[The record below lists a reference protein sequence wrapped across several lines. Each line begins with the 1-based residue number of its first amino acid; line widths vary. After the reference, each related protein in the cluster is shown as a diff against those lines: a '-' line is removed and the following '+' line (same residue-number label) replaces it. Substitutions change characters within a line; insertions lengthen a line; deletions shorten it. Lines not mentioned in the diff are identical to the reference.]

1 MTQRILI
8 VDDDPNILAVLKV
21 GVRTRYPGCSVTAV
35 SNGFSALERLQ
46 NMRQDGH
53 IALMLTDLQMP
64 GLTGLQLA
72 KIVKDNW
79 PAVPIV
85 LMTGSHDTDR
95 IQQQADAL
103 QLEGFLTKPFTLK
116 SLDKFL
122 TPHLKPATQISVE
135 GK

>member
-8 VDDDPNILAVLKV
+8 VDDNPNILAVMKI
-21 GVRTRYPGCSVTAV
+21 GVRTRYPDLRITVA

-46 NMRQDGH
+46 NMNQDGH
-53 IALMLTDLQMP
+53 ITLMLTDLQMP

-79 PAVPIV
+79 PAVSIV

-95 IQQQADAL
+95 IQQQANAL
-103 QLEGFLTKPFTLK
+103 QLDGFLTKPFTLE

-122 TPHLKPATQISVE
+122 NARLQPVIPISVE